1 MCKIV
6 EDMCIEA
13 QKEALMAVAGKLLF
27 EGTLTPEKISECC
40 GLSLDE
46 VKKAPSREKGLSSV
60 MGLGRESDKQVP
72 VFFHQMGLAG
82 GLCSV
87 HLMKC
92 TSFSS
97 NPL

>member
-46 VKKAPSREKGLSSV
+46 VKKL
-60 MGLGRESDKQVP
+60 Q
-72 VFFHQMGLAG
+72 AG
-82 GLCSV
+82 
-87 HLMKC
+87 KKA
-92 TSFSS
+92 
-97 NPL
+97 

>member
-1 MCKIV
+1 MKIGQYCGSINFGDNPKGVSEMCKIV

-46 VKKAPSREKGLSSV
+46 VKKL
-60 MGLGRESDKQVP
+60 Q
-72 VFFHQMGLAG
+72 AG
-82 GLCSV
+82 
-87 HLMKC
+87 KKA
-92 TSFSS
+92 
-97 NPL
+97 